1 MSGPGNPLSIALSD
15 SLLRL
20 LPPAGGAPE
29 PLLQVAV
36 AALSAALERGALA
49 LDLQGEAPE
58 PVPADAWPDGLL
70 QALAASG
77 WLADADALEQR
88 PQAPIVRDGRWL
100 RWRRWHLQ
108 LQQSLDQ
115 LLERARS
122 QPGPAAAAAA
132 LQAALKRAQ
141 AAGLDQQQAEAVA
154 AVLRHRLV
162 LLLGGPGTGK
172 TSTVVQLLAAS
183 LRQWPQGRTQL
194 AAPTGKAATRLA
206 EAVAEAAAAG
216 TLEPAL
222 RQRLEAIP
230 CSTLHRLLEAQGEGR
245 FRRGPRLPLELDL
258 LVVDETSMV
267 DLPLMAALLAAL
279 PAGATLVLVG
289 DAGQL
294 PPVGPGAV
302 LEELCRPERLQA
314 LGTAAVELRTA
325 YRNDGAIAAI
335 AQQLRHQA
343 SPASADPLRQLRP
356 SLAALPAQANLR
368 WLQAPAQ
375 RLPEAVLQ
383 PLRQHQQQLAQL
395 AADPAAEPANLLKA
409 LEQLIALS
417 PVRQGPWGVEALHRA
432 LLGPWATSPLARWPL
447 GTPVLN
453 RQNRPEQ
460 GLANGDIGLLIQ
472 RDGERRV
479 LMAGGRLLHH
489 ARLGEAEPALAL
501 TVHKAQG
508 SQYQRV
514 LLLVPASR
522 HSDPRLLYT
531 GLTRARQAVLLV
543 TPEQAP

>member
-1 MSGPGNPLSIALSD
+1 MNPLAAALADSLPRLLPGAPSGEPLLLAAVSALSD
-15 SLLRL
+15 
-20 LPPAGGAPE
+20 
-29 PLLQVAV
+29 
-36 AALSAALERGALA
+36 ALERGELA
-49 LDLQGEAPE
+49 LDLEAAAPE
-58 PVPADAWPDGLL
+58 CVPAEAWPQQLL
-70 QALAASG
+70 EAIEASG
-77 WLADADALEQR
+77 WLAAAAALEQR
-88 PQAPIVRDGRWL
+88 PEAPIVHDGRWL

-108 LQQSLDQ
+108 LQQCLDQ
-115 LLERARS
+115 LLQRAQG
-122 QPGPAAAAAA
+122 QPLPAVTPTA
-132 LQAALKRAQ
+132 LQAAQQRAQ
-141 AAGLDQQQAEAVA
+141 QAGLDPQQAQAVA
-154 AVLRHRLV
+154 AVLEHRLV

-172 TSTVVQLLAAS
+172 TSTVVQLLAAAV
-183 LRQWPQGRTQL
+183 RQWPTGRIQL

-206 EAVAEAAAAG
+206 EAVASAATAG
-216 TLEPAL
+216 ATSSALEPTL
-222 RQRLEAIP
+222 QPRLAAIP
-230 CSTLHRLLEAQGEGR
+230 CGTLHRLLEAQGEGR

-279 PAGATLVLVG
+279 PPQATLVLVG

-302 LEELCRPERLQA
+302 LEELCHPARLQQ
-314 LGTAAVELRTA
+314 LGGAAVELRTA
-325 YRNDGAIAAI
+325 YRNDGAIAQLA
-335 AQQLRHQA
+335 AQLRQQRGG
-343 SPASADPLRQLRP
+343 DPLTPLRP
-356 SLAALPAQANLR
+356 ALEALPPQANLR
-368 WLQAPAQ
+368 WLEAPAQ
-375 RLPEAVLQ
+375 RLPAAVLQ
-383 PLRQHQQQLAQL
+383 PLRLHQQRLAQL
-395 AADPAAEPANLLKA
+395 ADDPASEPDALLQE

-432 LLGPWATSPLARWPL
+432 LLGPLLQAPLARWPL

-460 GLANGDIGLLIQ
+460 GLANGDIGLLIH

-479 LMAGGRLLHH
+479 LMAGGRLLHP

-514 LLLVPASR
+514 LLLVPPSR
-522 HSDPRLLYT
+522 HGDPRLLYT
-531 GLTRARQAVLLV
+531 GLTRARREVLLV

>member
-1 MSGPGNPLSIALSD
+1 MSSPGSPLSTALGD
-15 SLLRL
+15 TLLRL

-29 PLLQVAV
+29 PLLQAVV

-70 QALAASG
+70 QALEASG

-122 QPGPAAAAAA
+122 QPEPAVPASA

-141 AAGLDQQQAEAVA
+141 AAGLDPQQAEAVA

-162 LLLGGPGTGK
+162 VLLGGPGTGK

-183 LRQWPQGRTQL
+183 LRQWPQGRAQL

-216 TLEPAL
+216 TLEPDL

-302 LEELCRPERLQA
+302 LEELCQPERLQA
-314 LGTAAVELRTA
+314 LGAAAVELRTA

-335 AQQLRHQA
+335 AGQLRHQA
-343 SPASADPLRQLRP
+343 NPDPLQPLRP
-356 SLAALPAQANLR
+356 ALEALPAESNLR
-368 WLQAPAQ
+368 WLRAPAQ

-383 PLRQHQQQLAQL
+383 PLRQHQQRLAQL
-395 AADPAAEPANLLKA
+395 AADPATTPATLLEA
-409 LEQLIALS
+409 LEHLIALS

-432 LLGPWATSPLARWPL
+432 LLGPWAKSPLARWPL

-460 GLANGDIGLLIQ
+460 GLANGDIGLLIH

-479 LMAGGRLLHH
+479 LMAGGRLLHP
-489 ARLGEAEPALAL
+489 AGLGEAEPALAL

-514 LLLVPASR
+514 LLLVPPSR

>member
-1 MSGPGNPLSIALSD
+1 
-15 SLLRL
+15 
-20 LPPAGGAPE
+20 
-29 PLLQVAV
+29 VA
-36 AALSAALERGALA
+36 
-49 LDLQGEAPE
+49 
-58 PVPADAWPDGLL
+58 
-70 QALAASG
+70 
-77 WLADADALEQR
+77 
-88 PQAPIVRDGRWL
+88 
-100 RWRRWHLQ
+100 
-108 LQQSLDQ
+108 
-115 LLERARS
+115 
-122 QPGPAAAAAA
+122 
-132 LQAALKRAQ
+132 K
-141 AAGLDQQQAEAVA
+141 
-154 AVLRHRLV
+154 
-162 LLLGGPGTGK
+162 
-172 TSTVVQLLAAS
+172 
-183 LRQWPQGRTQL
+183 
-194 AAPTGKAATRLA
+194 
-206 EAVAEAAAAG
+206 AAAAG
-216 TLEPAL
+216 SLEPAL

-230 CSTLHRLLEAQGEGR
+230 CGTLHRLLEAQGEGR

-279 PAGATLVLVG
+279 PADATLVLVG

-302 LEELCRPERLQA
+302 LEELCRPERLQG
-314 LGTAAVELRTA
+314 LGSAAVELHTA

-335 AQQLRHQA
+335 AQRLRTQ
-343 SPASADPLRQLRP
+343 PSADPLRQLRP
-356 SLAALPAQANLR
+356 ALEALPAQANLR

-383 PLRQHQQQLAQL
+383 PLRQHQRRLGEL
-395 AADPAAEPANLLKA
+395 AANPSSEPTALLEA
-409 LEQLIALS
+409 LEQWIALS

-432 LLGPWATSPLARWPL
+432 LLGPWAKTPLAHWPL

-460 GLANGDIGLLIQ
+460 GLANGDIGLLIE

-479 LMAGGRLLHH
+479 LMAGGRLLHP

-514 LLLVPASR
+514 LLLVPPSR

-531 GLTRARQAVLLV
+531 GLTRARGEVLLV